1 MPYRKKLGGM
11 HWTFPRFSPPDRS
24 ELPTPETAI
33 SGYRDNLCC
42 GLYMF
47 NSTGGNLLEHPWR
60 TVTHR
65 GRKYSFF
72 LTLKLFFLF
81 FFFSTKLKVFY
92 LPRALSVHRLLT
104 GLRTALHFFSSFLH
118 QLQCM
123 EEQRILLLKRAGNQI
138 TAPKLRWYGYDGV
151 KERQN
156 LINKQEKVN
165 FWEKHFFIVFEPPI
179 SPLQMSYGR

>member
-1 MPYRKKLGGM
+1 MSYQPQKRPFL
-11 HWTFPRFSPPDRS
+11 D
-24 ELPTPETAI
+24 
-33 SGYRDNLCC
+33 
-42 GLYMF
+42 
-47 NSTGGNLLEHPWR
+47 
-60 TVTHR
+60 TVTTCAGGCTSLTAPVGTCSNTHGER
-65 GRKYSFF
+65 SLTDAEEENTNFSNLWNYFF
-72 LTLKLFFLF
+72 FFC
-81 FFFSTKLKVFY
+81 FFSTKLKVFY

-138 TAPKLRWYGYDGV
+138 TAPKLHWYGYDGV